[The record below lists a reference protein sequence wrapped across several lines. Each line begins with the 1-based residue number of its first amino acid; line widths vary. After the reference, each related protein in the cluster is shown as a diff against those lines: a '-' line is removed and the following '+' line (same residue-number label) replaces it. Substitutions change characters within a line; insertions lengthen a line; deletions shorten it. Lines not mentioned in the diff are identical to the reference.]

1 MSDDMQ
7 VNGDGPRR
15 QLREFK
21 LQLSFVY
28 RTSRRVKRPSHVDFI
43 VQFDEATTVGELV
56 DGAVEAIEP
65 HVADGAAAAAFAA
78 TEWTAE
84 IVLRHKGRATGER
97 RAQLPAGA
105 SVHECGL
112 RNGSTIHLV
121 AESDAPELALRRRDD
136 AELFLIDS
144 SSPDRGRATPLE
156 PGRALVVGSDPVT
169 EGDEWP
175 VVVDDARCSGFAF
188 RLESRARPTGAY
200 AILNSNPNAGVFVN
214 GVSAGGQSDFPVPAG
229 STIELH
235 VHEQLGIAG
244 DAPPLRVVTFAL
256 TKAVTR
262 SEALSDTEL
271 AFGRVRLEPAARAAL
286 PTFADLGD
294 GQLGDRPTE
303 QKPRFNAVQAVIP
316 LVMGIA
322 ILFFG
327 GSWFFLLFA
336 ASQPLVYVYTYL
348 ADRRRAA
355 EQYTLKLGTWRHKT
369 DALVD
374 RYAALVE
381 AEQRGRRRMSPSAEV
396 WCQRALRRLPEL
408 WERRPTD
415 QDFLE
420 VRLGTGY
427 RVSAYRDALKIPEFG
442 HERDELRA
450 EYEALVDR
458 IDRASLLEAVP
469 AVVNLIEHDLA
480 IIGST
485 RTVSEV
491 AAGVLLQLAAAHS
504 PSTLAIAALLP
515 EDATLLRS
523 YDYVKWLPHVQGATT
538 LLPRGH
544 CALGR
549 GGSSKLLRDVIEQLS
564 DRRQNRGDER
574 SSHVVLVIHE
584 GSEVDQT
591 LLAEVKELGEGLIH
605 FVWLG
610 STRAGRPA
618 IIDTTLDVLGAD
630 RGVVD
635 STREGFEWHDS
646 AIDVERVVNP
656 RAQFVA
662 QSLAPLHDPR
672 TVAASQAIPD
682 VVPLSTVLDLE
693 DGSRGTPGRLNIPLG
708 LDENGI
714 FFLDLVKDGPHVL
727 IGGTTDSGK
736 SGLLQSMVASLTVSY
751 DPAEVTL
758 ILIDFKG
765 GLTFG
770 DFAKLPHVVGY
781 ASDLDESSVTR
792 ILDFLHAE
800 LRRRLDR
807 MSRVKTGEGRAP
819 KDVNEY
825 RTCPG
830 AEELPRLVV
839 IVDEFATLVTG
850 SGGNDVV
857 ARVVDIAQRGR
868 ALGVHLVLA
877 TQQPSNQ
884 VISSQVKANVGAKI
898 ALRTVDANN
907 SDVIIDAP
915 DAAQIPKAL
924 QGRALARLEGGR
936 LVQFQAAYSETTAW
950 ASRSSEGVLS
960 LSPFVV
966 AAA

>member
-1 MSDDMQ
+1 MQ

-15 QLREFK
+15 QLRQFR

-28 RTSRRVKRPSHVDFI
+28 RSSRRIKRPSHADFL
-43 VQFDEATTVGELV
+43 VQFDEATTVRELI
-56 DGAVEAIEP
+56 DGAVEAIEL
-65 HVADGAAAAAFAA
+65 HGVDEANRVTFVA
-78 TEWTAE
+78 TEWMAE
-84 IVLRHKGRATGER
+84 IVLRHKGRSTGER
-97 RAQLPAGA
+97 RAHLPVGA

-112 RNGSTIHLV
+112 RNGSTIYLV
-121 AESDAPELALRRRDD
+121 AESDAPEFTLRRRGD

-156 PGRALVVGSDPVT
+156 PGRALVVGSDPVA

-175 VVVDDARCSGFAF
+175 VVVDDARCPAFAF
-188 RLESRARPTGAY
+188 SLESRTRSTGAY

-214 GVSAGGQSDFPVPAG
+214 GVNADEQPDIPVHAG
-229 STIELH
+229 SIIELH
-235 VHEQLGIAG
+235 VHEKLGVSP
-244 DAPPLRVVTFAL
+244 DAPPLRVVTFTL

-294 GQLGDRPTE
+294 GQLPDRPNE
-303 QKPRFNAVQAVIP
+303 QKPRFNAVQALIP

-336 ASQPLVYVYTYL
+336 ASQPLVYAYTYL
-348 ADRRRAA
+348 TDRRRAA
-355 EQYTLKLGTWRHKT
+355 EQYTRALGAWRRKT
-369 DALVD
+369 DTIVD
-374 RYAALVE
+374 RYASLVE

-420 VRLGTGY
+420 IRLGTGY
-427 RVSAYRDALKIPEFG
+427 RVSAYRDALKVPEFG
-442 HERDELRA
+442 HEREELRA
-450 EYEALVDR
+450 EHEALVDR

-469 AVVNLIEHDLA
+469 TVVNLIEHDLA
-480 IIGST
+480 IVGPM

-515 EDATLLRS
+515 EDAALLRS

-549 GGSSKLLRDVIEQLS
+549 AGSSDLLLAIIEQLS
-564 DRRQNRGDER
+564 DRRQNRSDER
-574 SSHVVLVIHE
+574 SAHVVLVIHE

-591 LLAEVKELGEGLIH
+591 LLAEAKELGEGLIH

-618 IIDTTLDVLGAD
+618 IIDTTLELLGSD

-646 AIDVERVVNP
+646 AIDVERIVNP

-682 VVPLSTVLDLE
+682 WVPLSTVLDLE
-693 DGSRGTPGRLNIPLG
+693 DQSPGTPGKLNIPLG

-714 FFLDLVKDGPHVL
+714 FFLDLVDDGPHVL

-751 DPAEVTL
+751 EPAEVTL

-770 DFAKLPHVVGY
+770 DFEKLPHVVGY

-800 LRRRLDR
+800 LRRRLDW
-807 MSRVKTGEGRAP
+807 MSRVKTSEGRAP
-819 KDVNEY
+819 KNIDEY
-825 RTCPG
+825 RLCPE
-830 AEELPRLVV
+830 AEEMPRLVV

-850 SGGNDVV
+850 PGGNGVMT
-857 ARVVDIAQRGR
+857 RVVDIAQRGR

-884 VISSQVKANVGAKI
+884 VISAQVKANVGAKI

-907 SDVIIDAP
+907 SEVIIDAP

-924 QGRALARLEGGR
+924 QGRALARLDGGR
-936 LVQFQAAYSETTAW
+936 LVQFQAAYSEATAW
-950 ASRSSEGVLS
+950 ATRPSGGGVLN
-960 LSPFVV
+960 LRPFDVV
-966 AAA
+966 AA

>member
-1 MSDDMQ
+1 MQ

-15 QLREFK
+15 QLRQFK

-28 RTSRRVKRPSHVDFI
+28 RTSRRVKRTSHADFI
-43 VQFDEATTVGELV
+43 VTFDEATTVSELI
-56 DGAVEAIEP
+56 DEAVGAIES
-65 HVADGAAAAAFAA
+65 HVADEVAAATFAA
-78 TEWTAE
+78 TEWMAE
-84 IVLRHKGRATGER
+84 VVLRHKGRATGER
-97 RAQLPAGA
+97 RAHLPAGA

-112 RNGSTIHLV
+112 RNGSTIYLV

-156 PGRALVVGSDPVT
+156 PGRALVVGSDPVA

-188 RLESRARPTGAY
+188 RLESRTRPTGAY
-200 AILNSNPNAGVFVN
+200 ALLNSNPNAGVFVN
-214 GVSAGGQSDFPVPAG
+214 GVRAGEKQDIAVHAG
-229 STIELH
+229 SIIELH

-244 DAPPLRVVTFAL
+244 DAPPLRVVTFTL

-286 PTFADLGD
+286 PTFTDLGD
-294 GQLGDRPTE
+294 GQLPDRPNE
-303 QKPRFNAVQAVIP
+303 QKPRFNAVQALIP
-316 LVMGIA
+316 LVMGVA

-336 ASQPLVYVYTYL
+336 ASQPLVYAYTYIT
-348 ADRRRAA
+348 DRRRAA
-355 EQYTLKLGTWRHKT
+355 EQYTRDLGAWRRKT
-369 DALVD
+369 DAIID
-374 RYAALVE
+374 RYASLVE

-420 VRLGTGY
+420 IRLGTGY

-442 HERDELRA
+442 HEREELRA
-450 EYEALVDR
+450 EHETLVDR

-480 IIGST
+480 IIGSM

-515 EDATLLRS
+515 EDATLLRN
-523 YDYVKWLPHVQGATT
+523 YDYVKWLPNVQGATT

-549 GGSSKLLRDVIEQLS
+549 GGSSDLLLAIIEQLS
-564 DRRQNRGDER
+564 DRRQNRSDER
-574 SSHVVLVIHE
+574 SAHVILVIHE

-591 LLAEVKELGEGLIH
+591 LLAEAKELGEGLIH
-605 FVWLG
+605 FLWLG

-618 IIDTTLDVLGAD
+618 IVDTTLELLGPD

-646 AIDVERVVNP
+646 AIDIERVINP

-662 QSLAPLHDPR
+662 QCLAPLHDPR

-682 VVPLSTVLDLE
+682 SVPLSTVLDLDVE
-693 DGSRGTPGRLNIPLG
+693 DGFPGTPDKLNIPLG

-751 DPAEVTL
+751 DPSEVTL

-770 DFAKLPHVVGY
+770 DFEELPHVVGY

-800 LRRRLDR
+800 LRRRLDE
-807 MSRVKTGEGRAP
+807 MSKVKTSEGRVP
-819 KDVNEY
+819 KNIDEY
-825 RTCPG
+825 RTCPE
-830 AEELPRLVV
+830 AKELPRLVV

-850 SGGNDVV
+850 SGGNGVV

-884 VISSQVKANVGAKI
+884 VINSQVKANVGAKI

-924 QGRALARLEGGR
+924 QGRALARLDGGR
-936 LVQFQAAYSETTAW
+936 LVQFQTAYSEVTAW
-950 ASRSSEGVLS
+950 ATRSSDGGVLS